1 MRNLLK
7 SAGFVLYFLIAQCLA
22 TVGFIVY
29 KIYADKEWMNAL
41 CNTLETSGA
50 MSTEYLK
57 LICEICLPML
67 VIADIIIIIPLICR
81 TIVKREIFLRKP
93 SVLCMLNMISLGLL
107 LNFNV
112 STIITILPQSAVTSK
127 YDSLMEM
134 AMNGGILLSVLSSAI
149 LAPIAEELIFRYGIC
164 GVAYRKNWKF
174 GMILSA
180 AMFGVMHMNPIQ
192 STYAFLMGLVL
203 AYVYI
208 KSDYNL
214 LISIVHQI
222 VIIGIDVAAFSRIID
237 IGWRAA
243 CMPIGIANSFEGG
256 VNSSGAKFFKGF
268 VASVISGVVM
278 VIICAIGFSLSAA
291 LLSSQAASL
300 ATKFVHKGAMTLIAE
315 VIAVEFAT
323 MGAAIAAPTKTKE
336 LFN

>member
-1 MRNLLK
+1 MVTTYG
-7 SAGFVLYFLIAQCLA
+7 AGSIAIA
-22 TVGFIVY
+22 
-29 KIYADKEWMNAL
+29 
-41 CNTLETSGA
+41 
-50 MSTEYLK
+50 
-57 LICEICLPML
+57 L
-67 VIADIIIIIPLICR
+67 VIWL
-81 TIVKREIFLRKP
+81 
-93 SVLCMLNMISLGLL
+93 
-107 LNFNV
+107 
-112 STIITILPQSAVTSK
+112 
-127 YDSLMEM
+127 
-134 AMNGGILLSVLSSAI
+134 
-149 LAPIAEELIFRYGIC
+149 
-164 GVAYRKNWKF
+164 
-174 GMILSA
+174 
-180 AMFGVMHMNPIQ
+180 
-192 STYAFLMGLVL
+192 
-203 AYVYI
+203 
-208 KSDYNL
+208 
-214 LISIVHQI
+214 VHQI

-237 IGWRAA
+237 ISWRAA

>member
-214 LISIVHQI
+214 LISIMNKYFQE
-222 VIIGIDVAAFSRIID
+222 ALA
-237 IGWRAA
+237 
-243 CMPIGIANSFEGG
+243 PEGAE
-256 VNSSGAKFFKGF
+256 VPTSGAYSLIEYNLNDVDEVTFST
-268 VASVISGVVM
+268 VSTEPADLNEINSVNRKDIDEKLYWMRTNLYGKCIVKATSNGE
-278 VIICAIGFSLSAA
+278 GYN
-291 LLSSQAASL
+291 L
-300 ATKFVHKGAMTLIAE
+300 AVRL
-315 VIAVEFAT
+315 
-323 MGAAIAAPTKTKE
+323 MGYS
-336 LFN
+336 N

>member
-1 MRNLLK
+1 MRNFMK

-22 TVGFIVY
+22 TIGFITY
-29 KIYADKEWMNAL
+29 KIHTDEKWTAAL

-67 VIADIIIIIPLICR
+67 IIADIITIIPLICR
-81 TIVKREIFLRKP
+81 AAVKKESILRKP
-93 SVLCMLNMISLGLL
+93 SILCMLNMVSLGLL

-112 STIITILPQSAVTSK
+112 SVIVITLPQSVVTSK

-134 AMNGGILLSVLSSAI
+134 AMNGGVLLSVLSSAI
-149 LAPIAEELIFRYGIC
+149 LAPVAEELIFRYGIC
-164 GVAYRKNWKF
+164 GVAYRKNWKI
-174 GMILSA
+174 GMVLSA

-214 LISIVHQI
+214 LTSITVH
-222 VIIGIDVAAFSRIID
+222 
-237 IGWRAA
+237 
-243 CMPIGIANSFEGG
+243 IA
-256 VNSSGAKFFKGF
+256 VNGSSVLYEYLPHFA
-268 VASVISGVVM
+268 VISVCAVIVVLTIAINVRRIWIGQRKRHSPQTQM
-278 VIICAIGFSLSAA
+278 V
-291 LLSSQAASL
+291 
-300 ATKFVHKGAMTLIAE
+300 
-315 VIAVEFAT
+315 
-323 MGAAIAAPTKTKE
+323 
-336 LFN
+336 

>member
-1 MRNLLK
+1 MSQLIDKIVQAFNSILEYPVKKLLENAIGEQQLK
-7 SAGFVLYFLIAQCLA
+7 SVLKFLQLSAS
-22 TVGFIVY
+22 GGSGNPN
-29 KIYADKEWMNAL
+29 YAKVFEMIN
-41 CNTLETSGA
+41 
-50 MSTEYLK
+50 
-57 LICEICLPML
+57 LI
-67 VIADIIIIIPLICR
+67 
-81 TIVKREIFLRKP
+81 F
-93 SVLCMLNMISLGLL
+93 SVLKPIGFALVATFFIIHMIEVVSKDALTLDSFIKGL
-107 LNFNV
+107 
-112 STIITILPQSAVTSK
+112 I
-127 YDSLMEM
+127 
-134 AMNGGILLSVLSSAI
+134 
-149 LAPIAEELIFRYGIC
+149 
-164 GVAYRKNWKF
+164 
-174 GMILSA
+174 
-180 AMFGVMHMNPIQ
+180 
-192 STYAFLMGLVL
+192 GLVL
-203 AYVYI
+203 VISVAANAAEIMNAIFNLGEKLLMLVYNSITSPKNGTNLNSVI
-208 KSDYNL
+208 KNTASSMVTTYGAG
-214 LISIVHQI
+214 SIAIALVIWFGHQI

>member
-81 TIVKREIFLRKP
+81 AIVKREIFLRKP

-112 STIITILPQSAVTSK
+112 STIITILPQSAATSK

-214 LISIVHQI
+214 LISITVH
-222 VIIGIDVAAFSRIID
+222 
-237 IGWRAA
+237 
-243 CMPIGIANSFEGG
+243 IA
-256 VNSSGAKFFKGF
+256 VNGSS
-268 VASVISGVVM
+268 V
-278 VIICAIGFSLSAA
+278 LYEYLPHSA
-291 LLSSQAASL
+291 
-300 ATKFVHKGAMTLIAE
+300 
-315 VIAVEFAT
+315 VIAV
-323 MGAAIAAPTKTKE
+323 GAAFVVLTIALDIRRNWIEKE
-336 LFN
+336 EKRSIQIA

>member
-22 TVGFIVY
+22 TIGFIVY
-29 KIYADKEWMNAL
+29 KIYADEEWMNTL
-41 CNTLETSGA
+41 YDTLETSGA
-50 MSTEYLK
+50 MSAEYVK

-67 VIADIIIIIPLICR
+67 IIADIIIIVPLIAR
-81 TIVKREIFLRKP
+81 TIVKKEAFLRKP
-93 SVLCMLNMISLGLL
+93 SALCTLNMISLGLL

-112 STIITILPQSAVTSK
+112 STIVTMLPQSAVTSK
-127 YDSLMEM
+127 YNSLMEM

-149 LAPIAEELIFRYGIC
+149 LAPVAEELIFRYGIC

-208 KSDYNL
+208 KSGYNL
-214 LISIVHQI
+214 LTSITVHIAVNGSSVLCEYLPHSAVITVGVVFVVLTI
-222 VIIGIDVAAFSRIID
+222 VINIRRNWIEKEKKHSLQVA
-237 IGWRAA
+237 
-243 CMPIGIANSFEGG
+243 
-256 VNSSGAKFFKGF
+256 
-268 VASVISGVVM
+268 
-278 VIICAIGFSLSAA
+278 
-291 LLSSQAASL
+291 
-300 ATKFVHKGAMTLIAE
+300 
-315 VIAVEFAT
+315 
-323 MGAAIAAPTKTKE
+323 
-336 LFN
+336 

>member
-81 TIVKREIFLRKP
+81 AIVKREIFLRKP

-112 STIITILPQSAVTSK
+112 STIITILPQSAATSK

-214 LISIVHQI
+214 LISITVH
-222 VIIGIDVAAFSRIID
+222 
-237 IGWRAA
+237 
-243 CMPIGIANSFEGG
+243 IA
-256 VNSSGAKFFKGF
+256 VNGSS
-268 VASVISGVVM
+268 V
-278 VIICAIGFSLSAA
+278 LYEYLPHSA
-291 LLSSQAASL
+291 
-300 ATKFVHKGAMTLIAE
+300 
-315 VIAVEFAT
+315 VIAV
-323 MGAAIAAPTKTKE
+323 GAAFVVLTIALDRYKKKLDRKRRKAQHTNSVTTIRQWHFMKILWFYLITKSVFEQNT
-336 LFN
+336 LFFLS

>member
-214 LISIVHQI
+214 LISITVH
-222 VIIGIDVAAFSRIID
+222 
-237 IGWRAA
+237 
-243 CMPIGIANSFEGG
+243 IA
-256 VNSSGAKFFKGF
+256 VNGSS
-268 VASVISGVVM
+268 V
-278 VIICAIGFSLSAA
+278 LYEYLPHSA
-291 LLSSQAASL
+291 
-300 ATKFVHKGAMTLIAE
+300 
-315 VIAVEFAT
+315 VIAV
-323 MGAAIAAPTKTKE
+323 GAAFVVLTIALDRYKKKLDRKRRKAQHTNSVTTIRQWHFMKILWFYLITKSVFEQNT
-336 LFN
+336 LFFFVLKQVIRSQIIRLQKWHFIFLLDE